1 MDLWIRGGAALLALG
16 FEGRVTADIDVLPG
30 SRFVES
36 DLQRACESA
45 GLLWNPQDK
54 DAPAGD
60 YVEVVPAA
68 SLVLPTAMTDYD
80 PVYRGRMLT
89 VRTPPAAD
97 LVIGKLK
104 RLDPEDMADIQ
115 YLIVRHS
122 VDVAALRE
130 AFGRLPDRWQ
140 RDSVLT
146 DNLRYVIDDLWGEK
160 S

>member
-1 MDLWIRGGAALLALG
+1 
-16 FEGRVTADIDVLPG
+16 
-30 SRFVES
+30 
-36 DLQRACESA
+36 
-45 GLLWNPQDK
+45 
-54 DAPAGD
+54 
-60 YVEVVPAA
+60 
-68 SLVLPTAMTDYD
+68 MTDYD